1 MATSTKKETI
11 KLLPEVWEETNIYCK
26 QYLQGKKAEQKGKA
40 TKDDAGSV
48 LVASFNAVG
57 GSYETNK
64 YAFAIIPEKDGK
76 TYTAQWDKIQELYP
90 AVFAELVEKKL
101 IVIKDSHTKAFA
113 RDVREI

>member
-11 KLLPEVWEETNIYCK
+11 NPELWEEANVYCE
-26 QYLQGKKAEQKGKA
+26 QYLQGKKAEQKGKE

-48 LVASFNAVG
+48 LVALLNANG
-57 GSYETNK
+57 GTYATDK
-64 YAFAIIPEKDGK
+64 YAFAVIPEKYGK

-113 RDVREI
+113 RDIREI